1 MTKGDFDIAEL
12 DNFTSKLGTQNEI
25 VQIFDS
31 LRDILFYIK
40 DVNYRWVTCNTA
52 SLRFLNFMDRSDVIG
67 AVEYDFF
74 PKPIAD
80 AIRSDDEDVIVNN
93 RKIINRTELIIDET
107 GHLAWVSSTKI
118 PMSNQSGKVIGLMG
132 TTRLLSRMD
141 ELPDAYRPF
150 HKVIEYIQENVSST
164 INIKELAMISSLS
177 DSQFR
182 KRFRRLFRM
191 SPQEFIL
198 KTRLQ
203 LAAKL
208 LSTTNSPLIQ
218 VALKSGYCDQSYF
231 TKRFHGFFGVT
242 PKEYRRVWQVRL

>member
-1 MTKGDFDIAEL
+1 
-12 DNFTSKLGTQNEI
+12 
-25 VQIFDS
+25 
-31 LRDILFYIK
+31 
-40 DVNYRWVTCNTA
+40 
-52 SLRFLNFMDRSDVIG
+52 
-67 AVEYDFF
+67 
-74 PKPIAD
+74 
-80 AIRSDDEDVIVNN
+80 
-93 RKIINRTELIIDET
+93 
-107 GHLAWVSSTKI
+107 
-118 PMSNQSGKVIGLMG
+118 
-132 TTRLLSRMD
+132 
-141 ELPDAYRPF
+141 
-150 HKVIEYIQENVSST
+150 
-164 INIKELAMISSLS
+164 MISSLS